1 MKDTLNL
8 GLDRRGGGRV
18 LHRGDVLVRG
28 QSATYQRGSSRDFTE
43 DGARLVVP
51 ESVKPGHSLMVH
63 LKLEAR
69 RALSLLATVVWAKPA
84 ESGTEVGVRFQEGC
98 RADRRRLNHW
108 LHTRRLLAFA

>member
-1 MKDTLNL
+1 VKDSINL
-8 GLDRRGGGRV
+8 GLDRRGDGRV
-18 LHRGDVLVRG
+18 IHHGDVLVRG
-28 QSATYQRGSSRDFTE
+28 SSRTFQRGSSRDFTE
-43 DGARLVVP
+43 DGARLIVP
-51 ESVKPGHSLMVH
+51 EPVQPGHSLMVH

-108 LHTRRLLAFA
+108 LHNRRLLAFA